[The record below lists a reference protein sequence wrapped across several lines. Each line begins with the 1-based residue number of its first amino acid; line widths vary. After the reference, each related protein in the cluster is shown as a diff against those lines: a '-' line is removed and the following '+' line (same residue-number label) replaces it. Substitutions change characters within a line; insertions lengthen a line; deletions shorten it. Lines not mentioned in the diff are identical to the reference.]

1 MEWTIQV
8 SHHPWD
14 IIAIESFL
22 NLIMLEPL
30 GPLKGA
36 FSVEAQASCEKYV
49 LKGHILSAGDA

>member
-1 MEWTIQV
+1 MEWAIQV

-14 IIAIESFL
+14 KVGIESFL

-36 FSVEAQASCEKYV
+36 FSVWGTGF
-49 LKGHILSAGDA
+49 L